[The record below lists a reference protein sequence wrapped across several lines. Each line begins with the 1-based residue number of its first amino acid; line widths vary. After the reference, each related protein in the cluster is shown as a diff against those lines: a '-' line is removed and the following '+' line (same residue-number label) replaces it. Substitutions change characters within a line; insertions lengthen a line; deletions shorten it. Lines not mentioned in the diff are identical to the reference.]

1 MKTPGKLPGDYEPA
15 FDNLNSFIVHST
27 FLKNDLLYQ
36 VALTRIPQ
44 IGSVQARLLIEQLGS
59 AEAIFRAKIH
69 QLEKIEGI
77 GSIRAKNIKEF
88 NSFKEAEKEICFI
101 DKYKIN
107 PLFIS
112 ETSYPK
118 RLRNCYDPP
127 TLLYYKGETSLN
139 ASKIVAIVGTRVNSD
154 YGKQLTENLLNVL
167 SNHQVL
173 IISGMAFGIDALAH
187 KAALKNN
194 LPTVGVLAHGLDT
207 IYPIQHSSLAKEII
221 RQGGGMLT
229 EFGSTIKPDKHNF
242 PIRNR
247 IVAGMSDAIVVIE
260 SGIKGGSMVT
270 AELGNGY
277 NKDVFAF
284 PGKTTDPKS
293 AGCNY
298 LIKNNK
304 ATLLTNPTE
313 LIQLMG
319 WEERKKSS
327 SIKQKELFIQLT
339 TEEKIIADL
348 LMEKEKIHIDE
359 LNLRSG
365 LSSSSVASAIL
376 TLELQLIIQS
386 LPGKLYRL
394 I

>member
-1 MKTPGKLPGDYEPA
+1 MKTAGILPGDYQPA
-15 FDNLNSFIVHST
+15 FDNLNSFIVHSS

-44 IGSVQARLLIEQLGS
+44 IGSVQARLLVEQFGS

-69 QLEKIEGI
+69 QLEKTEGI
-77 GSIRAKNIKEF
+77 GSVRAKSIKEF
-88 NSFKEAEKEICFI
+88 NSFKEAEKEISFI
-101 DKYKIN
+101 NKYKIN

-112 ETSYPK
+112 ETSYPT

-139 ASKIVAIVGTRVNSD
+139 TSKIVAIVGTRVNSD
-154 YGKQLTENLLNVL
+154 YGKHLTENLISVL
-167 SNHQVL
+167 SNQQVL
-173 IISGMAFGIDALAH
+173 IVSGMAFGIDALAH

-221 RQGGGMLT
+221 KQGGGMLT
-229 EFGSTIKPDKHNF
+229 EFCSTIKPDKHNF
-242 PIRNR
+242 PTRNR

-277 NKDVFAF
+277 NKDIFAF
-284 PGKTTDPKS
+284 PGKTTDSKS

-304 ATLLTNPTE
+304 ATLLTNAFD

-319 WEERKKSS
+319 WEEKKKAVSTQ
-327 SIKQKELFIQLT
+327 QKELFIQLT
-339 TEEKIIADL
+339 TEEKIITDL
-348 LMEKEKIHIDE
+348 LREKDKTHIDE

-386 LPGKLYRL
+386 LPGKIYRL

>member
-1 MKTPGKLPGDYEPA
+1 MKTPGILPGDYQPA
-15 FDNLNSFIVHST
+15 FDNLNSFIVHSS

-44 IGSVQARLLIEQLGS
+44 IGSVQARLLVEQFGS

-69 QLEKIEGI
+69 QLEKTEGI
-77 GSIRAKNIKEF
+77 GSIRAKSIKEF
-88 NSFKEAEKEICFI
+88 NSFKEAEKEISFI
-101 DKYKIN
+101 NKYKIN

-154 YGKQLTENLLNVL
+154 YGKHLTENLISVL
-167 SNHQVL
+167 SNQQVL
-173 IISGMAFGIDALAH
+173 IVSGMAFGIDALAH

-221 RQGGGMLT
+221 KQGGGMLT
-229 EFGSTIKPDKHNF
+229 EFCSTIKPDKHNF
-242 PIRNR
+242 PTRNR

-277 NKDVFAF
+277 NKDIFAF
-284 PGKTTDPKS
+284 PGKTTDLKS
-293 AGCNY
+293 AGCNH

-304 ATLLTNPTE
+304 ATLLTNPFD

-319 WEERKKSS
+319 WEEKKKAG
-327 SIKQKELFIQLT
+327 SIQQKELFIQLT
-339 TEEKIIADL
+339 TEEKIITDL
-348 LMEKEKIHIDE
+348 LREKDKTHIDE

-386 LPGKLYRL
+386 LPGKIYRL